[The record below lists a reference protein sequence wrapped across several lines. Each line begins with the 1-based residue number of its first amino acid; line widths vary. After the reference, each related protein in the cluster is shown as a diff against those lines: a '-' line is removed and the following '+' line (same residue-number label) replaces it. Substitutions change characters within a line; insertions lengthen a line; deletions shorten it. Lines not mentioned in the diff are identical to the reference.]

1 MSRVRRGVK
10 QNRELMRQLRTEMTN
25 AETRLWAKIRAKQIQ
40 SLRFRRQHGIGPY
53 IVDFYCSERS
63 LVIEVDGDIHADQ
76 NQIVRDRQREVYL
89 TMLGLEVIRYC
100 NDDILNNLEGVLEDL
115 SKRLLRNYLPSP
127 LLTKEGNRGASR

>member
-1 MSRVRRGVK
+1 
-10 QNRELMRQLRTEMTN
+10 MTN

-40 SLRFRRQHGIGPY
+40 SLRFRRQHGIRPY

-89 TMLGLEVIRYC
+89 RMLGLEVIRYR

-127 LLTKEGNRGASR
+127 LLTKEGDRGASR